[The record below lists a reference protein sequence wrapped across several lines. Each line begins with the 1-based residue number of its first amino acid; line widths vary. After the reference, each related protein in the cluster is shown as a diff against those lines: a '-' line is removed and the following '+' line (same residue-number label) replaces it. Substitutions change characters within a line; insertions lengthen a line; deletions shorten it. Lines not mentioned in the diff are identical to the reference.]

1 MSKCTCEQWNQKARQ
16 TCDTAFHGACCKLCA
31 SRKLRRQVRELY
43 RQSLP
48 YMERFRQLAP
58 EQKSKWVPVLYT
70 IYLNLN
76 MGQQFGEIDR
86 IRSAMEK
93 ENTQ

>member
-1 MSKCTCEQWNQKARQ
+1 
-16 TCDTAFHGACCKLCA
+16 
-31 SRKLRRQVRELY
+31 
-43 RQSLP
+43 
-48 YMERFRQLAP
+48 MEKFRQLAP

-93 ENTQ
+93 EKTQ